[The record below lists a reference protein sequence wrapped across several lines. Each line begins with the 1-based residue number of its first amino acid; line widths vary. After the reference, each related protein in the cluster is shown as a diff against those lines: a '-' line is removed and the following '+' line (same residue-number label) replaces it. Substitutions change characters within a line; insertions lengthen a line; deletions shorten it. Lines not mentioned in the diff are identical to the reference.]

1 MAKAQTEE
9 KLAVQSGYWNLFR
22 FNPAAEGKKFS
33 LDCKPATVDYQEFI
47 KDEVRYTS
55 LALKNPARAEKLFA
69 KAEQNAKDKYAY
81 LEKLVTLYDEK

>member
-1 MAKAQTEE
+1 MKAPT
-9 KLAVQSGYWNLFR
+9 AS
-22 FNPAAEGKKFS
+22 
-33 LDCKPATVDYQEFI
+33 YQDFI
-47 KDEVRYTS
+47 KGEVRYTS